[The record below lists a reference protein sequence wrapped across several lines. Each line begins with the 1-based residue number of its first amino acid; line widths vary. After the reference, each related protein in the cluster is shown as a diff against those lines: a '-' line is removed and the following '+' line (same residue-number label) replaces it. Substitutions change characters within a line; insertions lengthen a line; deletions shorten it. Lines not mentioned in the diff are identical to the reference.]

1 MRTVAKALVEE
12 SIPAGVTLI
21 EEGLISRKFFYIV
34 AGQVQVIVSV
44 PPTRRSA
51 DPQHARY
58 QCGGKQPLHTVA
70 SDRCG

>member
-1 MRTVAKALVEE
+1 VEE
-12 SIPAGVTLI
+12 NIPAGVALI
-21 EEGLISRKFFYIV
+21 EEGLISRKFFYII
-34 AGQVQVIVSV
+34 AGQVQVIVSA

-51 DPQHARY
+51 DPQHVRC